1 MILAALAISLLGG
14 LFFLWWWADHQN
26 GVRWA
31 QKVVR
36 DRFPDVPSI
45 TPADLA
51 SWLADPTRPPPR
63 ILDARSPEE
72 QSVSTLP
79 RALCVDPEAEA
90 ATLLHDLAADQPLV
104 IYCAA
109 GYRGARLARRLIAA
123 GHPNVHNLDGGI
135 FAWANAGQPLEKDG
149 QPCLNV
155 HSYHRLFSRLLK
167 NPNP

>member
-1 MILAALAISLLGG
+1 MIFAALVLLVLGG
-14 LFFLWWWADHQN
+14 LLVLWWWADHQN

-36 DRFPDVPSI
+36 DRFPDVPVIS
-45 TPADLA
+45 PADLA
-51 SWLADPTRPPPR
+51 SWLADPARPQPR
-63 ILDARSPEE
+63 ILDARSPDE

-79 RALCVDPEAEA
+79 RALCVDPDATA
-90 ATLLHDLAADQPLV
+90 ASLDIPPDQPVV

-123 GHPNVHNLDGGI
+123 GHPDVRNLDGGI
-135 FAWANAGQPLEKDG
+135 FAWANAGHPLEKDG
-149 QPCLNV
+149 RPSLHV

-167 NPNP
+167 NPHP

>member
-1 MILAALAISLLGG
+1 MIPTAVVLLLLGG
-14 LFFLWWWADHQN
+14 LFSLWWWADHQN

-51 SWLADPTRPPPR
+51 SWLADPTRPPPFL
-63 ILDARSPEE
+63 LDARTAEE

-79 RALCVDPEAEA
+79 RALSVDPEAEA
-90 ATLLHDLAADQPLV
+90 SALLHQLPANQPLV
-104 IYCAA
+104 VYCAA

-123 GHPNVHNLDGGI
+123 GHPDVRNLDGGI
-135 FAWANAGQPLEKDG
+135 FAWANAGHPLEKDG
-149 QPCLNV
+149 HPCLKV

-167 NPNP
+167 NLNP